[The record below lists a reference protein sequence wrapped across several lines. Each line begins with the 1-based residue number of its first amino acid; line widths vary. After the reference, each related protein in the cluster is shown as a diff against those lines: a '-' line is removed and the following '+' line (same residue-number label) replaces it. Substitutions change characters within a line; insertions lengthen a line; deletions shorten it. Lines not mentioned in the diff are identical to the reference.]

1 MPVRR
6 FPHDTEAVNS
16 SPPPW
21 AREPDAG
28 YECRSHLCYP
38 GSTVIQQNNSGFP
51 VSEKIDEHFAE
62 STVCCPV
69 YVPQNPRGSFV
80 PLLQTPEGKNRCLWR
95 QRSVG
100 ASPPTVRLS
109 CNVGF
114 WHFM

>member
-69 YVPQNPRGSFV
+69 YVPQNPGLFRSITADSRGQK
-80 PLLQTPEGKNRCLWR
+80 PLSMAPAVCGSE
-95 QRSVG
+95 
-100 ASPPTVRLS
+100 PTDGTLV
-109 CNVGF
+109 
-114 WHFM
+114 M